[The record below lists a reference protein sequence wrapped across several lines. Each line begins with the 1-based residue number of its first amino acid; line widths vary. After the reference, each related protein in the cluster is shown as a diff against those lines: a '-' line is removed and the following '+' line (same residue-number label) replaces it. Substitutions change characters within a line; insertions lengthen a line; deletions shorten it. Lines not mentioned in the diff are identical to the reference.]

1 MTELDGLIIKSTG
14 GFYYVECGGS
24 VYECR
29 ARGIFRKEGIS
40 PLVGDIVKIAA
51 DGSSGTVAAIHP
63 RRNCLERPPLANID
77 RLVITASVCQPP
89 PDLLGID
96 KLTAIAEHK
105 GIEPVL
111 VFTKD
116 DISPADELVRLYR
129 RAGFAAFAV
138 SSKTGDVPPELA
150 ALLSCGVSAFTG
162 NSGVGKSSLL
172 NRLAPRLGLEVGAVS
187 RRLGRGRQ
195 TTRTVELFKFGE
207 GYVADTP
214 GFSSLDIARS
224 QVILAP
230 DLQYAFR
237 DFAPYIE
244 KCRFTGCPHL
254 KGEGCAVLEAVKTGE
269 IAASRHASYCAM
281 YDEVKDIKSWELKKP
296 GAR

>member
-1 MTELDGLIIKSTG
+1 MTELDGLIVKSTG

-40 PLVGDIVKIAA
+40 PLVGDFVTIEA
-51 DGSSGTVAAIHP
+51 DGQNGTVAKIHP
-63 RRNCLERPPLANID
+63 RRNVLERPPLANID

-111 VFTKD
+111 VFTKA
-116 DISPADELVRLYR
+116 DISPADEFVGLYR
-129 RAGFAAFAV
+129 RAGFAAFEV
-138 SSKTGDVPPELA
+138 SSKTGDGVSPLGE
-150 ALLSCGVSAFTG
+150 LLSQGVSAFTG

-172 NRLAPRLGLEVGAVS
+172 NRLVPGLGLEVGAVS
-187 RRLGRGRQ
+187 RKLGRGRQ
-195 TTRTVELFKFGE
+195 TTRTVELFRFGG

-214 GFSSLDIARS
+214 GFSSLDITRS

-230 DLQYAFR
+230 ELQYAFR
-237 DFAPYIE
+237 DFKPYID
-244 KCRFTGCPHL
+244 KCRFNGCPHL
-254 KGEGCAVLEAVKTGE
+254 RGEGCAVLDAVRSGG
-269 IAASRHASYCAM
+269 IAASRHANYCSM
-281 YDEVKDIKSWELKKP
+281 YDEVKDIKSWELKKS
-296 GAR
+296 GQR